1 VVAVAGPCEQRID
14 FARMEGLTG
23 ADLVTRYTYNDQG
36 HRVGEEVIE
45 SFDDGLEMN
54 RTSFTYDDDGRLLL
68 REHTY
73 AHAVRSYGSQVQYRY
88 EGALLVEEVTTEAG
102 GDGRWRTERDYDAQ
116 GRLVELRE
124 MIRTDGRV
132 GVRHWYRYD
141 GDGAEPSVA
150 LTDNLGGRD
159 AAFIEEYRY
168 DELGRRVLRERRR
181 VSPPELVGVERT
193 VWEGDRK
200 VREEDLDRETRA
212 VTWERR
218 FEHRPTGELRQVE
231 TRLARTGE
239 VTERTRYTFDC
250 WP

>member
-1 VVAVAGPCEQRID
+1 VAEAVVAVAGPCEQRID

-54 RTSFTYDDDGRLLL
+54 RISFTYDADGRLLL

-73 AHAVRSYGSQVQYRY
+73 AHAVRSYGSQVRYRY
-88 EGALLVEEVTTEAG
+88 EGALLVEEVTAEAG

-124 MIRTDGRV
+124 MIRTDGRG

-141 GDGAEPSVA
+141 M
-150 LTDNLGGRD
+150 
-159 AAFIEEYRY
+159 
-168 DELGRRVLRERRR
+168 
-181 VSPPELVGVERT
+181 
-193 VWEGDRK
+193 

-212 VTWERR
+212 VTWECR